1 MTALYWGGII
11 LVGILGGVSAFR
23 ENKASASYTPEQL
36 QAQREW
42 EQDQLDKWA
51 EREEEQLRY
60 DESRARRESQARAES
75 QAALTERKLLNSIN
89 ETWNI

>member
-1 MTALYWGGII
+1 MIALYWGVI
-11 LVGILGGVSAFR
+11 LLAGILNGVAAFR
-23 ENKASASYTPEQL
+23 QHKASASYTPAQL

-42 EQDQLDKWA
+42 EQYQEDKWA

-60 DESRARRESQARAES
+60 DESRARQESQARDES